1 VSRIFELGTVRIPY
15 ATGATQETAHM
26 LIDETLGNKTT
37 SDVLMALWFAFN
49 RTAALRVYVPGML
62 PGRFTSPIIVP
73 FTDGAWK
80 MGAGAWSTAWRTPA

>member
-1 VSRIFELGTVRIPY
+1 MSQLFELGTVFIPY
-15 ATGATQETAHM
+15 ATGARQETAHL

-62 PGRFTSPIIVP
+62 PGRFTSPILAP
-73 FTDGAWK
+73 FTGGAWNT
-80 MGAGAWSTAWRTPA
+80 GAGAWSKAWSKPA